1 MLFGFDA
8 LRNGDDIACFGNSN
22 DCLHNGVR
30 NVVVRDI
37 LDEGLIDFY
46 LFEWNTLQIPQRRV
60 PGAEIIQR
68 NLHAH
73 LSQLR

>member
-1 MLFGFDA
+1 
-8 LRNGDDIACFGNSN
+8 
-22 DCLHNGVR
+22 
-30 NVVVRDI
+30 
-37 LDEGLIDFY
+37 
-46 LFEWNTLQIPQRRV
+46 LQIPQRRV